1 MLFCPQVENV
11 LFLIEKVA
19 YPPLFLGNA
28 IRARVWENNYSR
40 WQNLIPADN
49 GKA

>member
-19 YPPLFLGNA
+19 CPPLFLGNA

-40 WQNLIPADN
+40 WQNLTPADN